1 MERAKADKR
10 LAAVLKH
17 KMPADFIG
25 QRELVL
31 NRVDIDAAGFNA
43 TRHGGQDHF
52 LNKGDRLRSK

>member
-1 MERAKADKR
+1 
-10 LAAVLKH
+10 
-17 KMPADFIG
+17 MPADFIG